1 MSGAI
6 PQSPRQIGTLKRR
19 EILGCGGS
27 EIMNKQGYWFP
38 IHRRELVRWVKG
50 SGSASFLH
58 SPLLHNILLNLLVA
72 LFYVVGIKLSDQLV
86 SSLLPG
92 RIAPVWFPSALTFG
106 VFFHFGHWVTP
117 GIILGS
123 VLGLVSVLSTFD
135 PPPSIAQFLVLETA
149 FAVAN
154 TLQPFVGDF
163 WLKNKLRS
171 IAQKESVT
179 IIKDSESIREP
190 LAILNPFQRVSST
203 IAFVQGAVIGPFLS
217 AVIGVTTLLLLG
229 IVARENFFYSWI
241 TWWSNSV
248 LAIIVFTPVLIS
260 IRFYRFRRHHLF
272 NAKLVISIVST
283 FLVWFLSFYQSYPI
297 AYLFLPLILFVVF
310 HFGDFFASIF
320 VSLFA
325 FFAIFTTAQGQGV
338 FNYHSGNNSVIFLQ
352 MFTAAISMTALFFSA
367 IIQEKKIAQQS
378 LSQAVKSLENEVQ
391 KRTDKLAAVNK
402 SLELANVELNKLAH
416 IDGLTH
422 IPNRRYFEQQFAEEW
437 QIFLQR
443 GKSLTVMMVDV
454 DHFKLYNDHYGHGQ
468 GDICLTEIA
477 QILQSCIRQ
486 PGCDF
491 VARYGGEEFA
501 LVLPEVDHSGA
512 IAIAE
517 RIKIALQTRNIPHQG
532 VDLTGS
538 VTCSI
543 GIAVAHAGFVS
554 GKEALLKQAD
564 QALYGAK
571 QAGRNQYFLFDHT
584 DEGAN
589 AVHCSS

>member
-6 PQSPRQIGTLKRR
+6 PQSPRQVGTLKRR

-27 EIMNKQGYWFP
+27 AIMARQDYWVP
-38 IHRRELVRWVKG
+38 IHRHELVRRLKG
-50 SGSASFLH
+50 SGSAIFLQ

-86 SSLLPG
+86 STLLPG

-154 TLQPFVGDF
+154 TLQPFVGDL

-171 IAQKESVT
+171 LAQKESVT
-179 IIKDSESIREP
+179 IIKDSDSIQEP
-190 LAILNPFQRVSST
+190 LAILNPFQRVST
-203 IAFVQGAVIGPFLS
+203 TLAFVQGAIIGPFLS
-217 AVIGVTTLLLLG
+217 AIIGVTTLLLLG
-229 IVARENFFYSWI
+229 IVARENFLYSWI

-248 LAIIVFTPVLIS
+248 LAIIVFTPVLIN
-260 IRFYRFRRHHLF
+260 IRFYHFRRDHLF
-272 NAKLVISIVST
+272 STKLIISIFLT
-283 FLVWFLSFYQSYPI
+283 FLVWFLSFHQSYPI
-297 AYLFLPLILFVVF
+297 AYMFLPLILFVVF

-320 VSLFA
+320 VAFFA
-325 FFAIFTTAQGQGV
+325 FFAIFATAQGQGL
-338 FNYHSGNNSVIFLQ
+338 FYHDSGNNSVIFLQ
-352 MFTAAISMTALFFSA
+352 MFTAVISMTALFFSA

-378 LSQAVKSLENEVQ
+378 LSRAVKNLENEVQ
-391 KRTDKLAAVNK
+391 KRTEKLASVNR
-402 SLELANVELNKLAH
+402 SLELANVELGKLAH
-416 IDGLTH
+416 IDSLTH

-437 QIFLQR
+437 QIFLQKD
-443 GKSLTVMMVDV
+443 KSLTVMMVDV
-454 DHFKLYNDHYGHGQ
+454 DHFKLYNDHYGHSQ

-486 PGCDF
+486 PGSDF
-491 VARYGGEEFA
+491 VARYGGEEFV
-501 LVLPEVDHSGA
+501 LVLPEVDQSGA
-512 IAIAE
+512 IAIAQ
-517 RIKIALQTRNIPHQG
+517 RIKSALQTRNISHHA
-532 VDLTGS
+532 VDLAGN

-543 GIAVAHAGFVS
+543 GIAVAHSRFAS
-554 GKEALLKQAD
+554 SKETLLKQAD
-564 QALYGAK
+564 QALYCAK
-571 QAGRNQYFLFDHT
+571 QAGRNQYFLFDHA
-584 DEGAN
+584 EE
-589 AVHCSS
+589 